1 MQELSDYQRKELLKN
16 PNVEK
21 ITEKHVVFTSKFKV
35 KAVELYFDGKSPNRI
50 FEDTGIKIHYFK
62 PNYPQLCIKKWKK
75 KYLEKGKES
84 FDIELRGSSKVGRP
98 KKENLN
104 ELTYKELR
112 AVIDIQRE
120 VIEELK
126 KRKALVKKKS

>member
-21 ITEKHVVFTSKFKV
+21 ITEKHVVFTSKFKI
-35 KAVELYFDGKSPNRI
+35 KAVELYFDGKSPKQI
-50 FEDTGIKIHYFK
+50 FEDAGIKTHYFK
-62 PNYPQLCIKKWKK
+62 SNYPQFCIKKWKK

-98 KKENLN
+98 KKENLD
-104 ELTYKELR
+104 ELTYEELR

>member
-16 PNVEK
+16 PHVEK
-21 ITEKHVVFTSKFKV
+21 ITDKHVVYTSKFKI
-35 KAVELYFDGKSPNRI
+35 KAVESYFDGKSPNRI
-50 FEDTGIKIHYFK
+50 FEDAGIKIHYFK

-98 KKENLN
+98 KKENLD
-104 ELTYKELR
+104 ELTYEELR